1 MTFQA
6 TDEFWK
12 NFYALDS
19 GKKRLVREKWKIF
32 KADINDIRL
41 RTHKIHK
48 LSGIAG
54 HPILAAVIE
63 SDLRIIFR
71 IDVSVVTT
79 LDIGTH
85 SIYN

>member
-6 TDEFWK
+6 TDQFWK
-12 NFYALDS
+12 SFYALDPNE
-19 GKKRLVREKWKIF
+19 KQLVREKWKIF
-32 KADINDIRL
+32 KADVYDPRL

-63 SDLRIIFR
+63 SDLRVIFR
-71 IDVSVVTT
+71 VDGSVVTT
-79 LDIGTH
+79 LDVGTH
-85 SIYN
+85 SVYK